1 MSRIGELILSLLQ
14 TAPRTVGAELLVRS
28 KGALHCTG
36 THSPLSYSAA
46 SVQFE
51 LSYMNIF
58 SNLPLL
64 SLSLEYIIY
73 CTCSISTV
81 HYIRV
86 SCLFVTQI
94 SAEHHALGC
103 CYLLNFIRTPR
114 FELMLLAQFHQSTT
128 LWAAVTCSISAE
140 HHALNMC
147 NYLLIAVQYFSSD
160 KT

>member
-1 MSRIGELILSLLQ
+1 MSRSGELILSLLQ
-14 TAPRTVGAELLVRS
+14 TGPRTVGVELLVRS

-46 SVQFE
+46 SGQFE

-94 SAEHHALGC
+94 SAEHHALSC

-114 FELMLLAQFHQSTT
+114 FELFVTCSILSVHHALSRCYLLNFSRTPRFEQMLLAQFHQNTT
-128 LWAAVTCSISAE
+128 L
-140 HHALNMC
+140 
-147 NYLLIAVQYFSSD
+147 
-160 KT
+160 